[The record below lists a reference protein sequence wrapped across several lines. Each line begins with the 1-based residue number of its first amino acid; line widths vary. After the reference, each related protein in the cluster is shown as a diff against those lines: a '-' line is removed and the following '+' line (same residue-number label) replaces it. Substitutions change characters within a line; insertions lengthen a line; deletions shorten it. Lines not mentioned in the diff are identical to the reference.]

1 MLGQIVSFAI
11 DKRGLIL
18 LATALVVILGVYNYE
33 RLPIDAVPD
42 ITNVQVQIN
51 TEAPGYSPIEVE
63 QQVTFPL
70 ENAMVG
76 LPRLDY
82 TRSLSRYGLSQ
93 ITVIF
98 EDGTDIYLARQ
109 LISERLNSVRNSLPA
124 GLEPVMGP
132 IATGLGEIF
141 MYTVSSSEGANHEQ
155 TYLRTVQDWV
165 VRPQLRLTPG
175 AVEVN
180 TIGGYVKQYH
190 VLPDPERLLAYGM
203 SFDDVL
209 GAIARNNTNIGAGY
223 IERFG
228 AQYLVRSPGRVASI
242 DDIRAIPLG
251 QRNGTPI
258 GIGDVA
264 AVEVG
269 TELRAGAAMLDG
281 EEVVLGT
288 VFMLIGENSRRV
300 AREAAERLNAIAPS
314 LPAGVKVTPLYDRTA
329 LVDKTIATV
338 ARNLTEGA
346 LLVIAVLLLLLGNWR
361 GALITAAVIPLAMLV
376 TVTGMVRSG
385 VSANLMS
392 LGALDFGLIVDGAV
406 IIVENCLRR
415 LGEHGRVHGL
425 PDFQARLTIVKRATT
440 EVVRPSVFGVTIILI
455 VYVPIFALS
464 GVEGKMFEPMAITV
478 MMALSAALILSI
490 TVVPAMV
497 ALFIRGRVAEREN
510 VLIRAFK
517 VAYVPALR
525 LAIAYRVP
533 MLVGAVALVVIAALV
548 AGGLGRELMPE
559 LDEGDIAL
567 HALRTPGTSLT
578 QAIAMQRSLEEEIKH
593 FPEVHQ
599 VFSKIGTAEVATDP
613 MPPHVADTFIIMN
626 PRESWPDPA
635 KPKETLIAEIAAAV
649 GEVPGNNYEFT
660 QPIRMRFNE
669 LIAGVRSELAV
680 KVYGDDLDTLVDLS
694 EKIATVI
701 RDVPGAVDVRAEQVT
716 GLPTLTVTPRR
727 ERLAALGMSV
737 MDVQSVLR
745 TAVGGSASSQLFEGD
760 RRFEIVVRLPERL
773 RTDLDALS
781 RLPINVGDRA
791 RMREVRGDADSVE
804 AEHPPPSTVPLGEV
818 ADIAFALGPNQ
829 VSRENGKRR
838 VFVSANVRDRDLG
851 RFVDDVHA
859 AITKQIAIPAGYWI
873 DYGGTFEQLTAAA
886 ERLAFVVPAALL
898 IIFGLL
904 VTAFGGLRDALI
916 VFSGV
921 PLALAGGVAALAL
934 RDMPLSVSAGVGFIA
949 LSGIAVLNG
958 IVMLSLIRQLRDEG
972 AGLMDA
978 IVNGAARR
986 LRPVLMTA
994 LVASLGFVPMAF
1006 NVGVGAEVQRPIA
1019 TVVIGGI
1026 CSSTLLT
1033 LFVLPALY
1041 RMLYRERGAI

>member
-70 ENAMVG
+70 ENAMAG

-203 SFDDVL
+203 NFDDVL

-440 EVVRPSVFGVTIILI
+440 EVVRPSVLRRHDHPDCVRTHLRAVRCRRKNVRTDGDHGDDGLERRFDSLDHGSSGDGGLVHPRTRCRARKRADTGVQ
-455 VYVPIFALS
+455 
-464 GVEGKMFEPMAITV
+464 
-478 MMALSAALILSI
+478 
-490 TVVPAMV
+490 
-497 ALFIRGRVAEREN
+497 GRVRSSAQTGHR
-510 VLIRAFK
+510 LPCSDARRSGCPRCHRRAGCGR
-517 VAYVPALR
+517 ARQGIHAGAR
-525 LAIAYRVP
+525 RRRYRV
-533 MLVGAVALVVIAALV
+533 ACIANARYESD
-548 AGGLGRELMPE
+548 AGHR
-559 LDEGDIAL
+559 
-567 HALRTPGTSLT
+567 H
-578 QAIAMQRSLEEEIKH
+578 
-593 FPEVHQ
+593 
-599 VFSKIGTAEVATDP
+599 
-613 MPPHVADTFIIMN
+613 
-626 PRESWPDPA
+626 
-635 KPKETLIAEIAAAV
+635 
-649 GEVPGNNYEFT
+649 
-660 QPIRMRFNE
+660 
-669 LIAGVRSELAV
+669 
-680 KVYGDDLDTLVDLS
+680 
-694 EKIATVI
+694 ATV
-701 RDVPGAVDVRAEQVT
+701 A
-716 GLPTLTVTPRR
+716 RR
-727 ERLAALGMSV
+727 RN
-737 MDVQSVLR
+737 Q
-745 TAVGGSASSQLFEGD
+745 
-760 RRFEIVVRLPERL
+760 
-773 RTDLDALS
+773 ALS
-781 RLPINVGDRA
+781 RSPSGLFEDRYG
-791 RMREVRGDADSVE
+791 RG
-804 AEHPPPSTVPLGEV
+804 
-818 ADIAFALGPNQ
+818 
-829 VSRENGKRR
+829 
-838 VFVSANVRDRDLG
+838 RDRS
-851 RFVDDVHA
+851 HA
-859 AITKQIAIPAGYWI
+859 SARCRHLHHHEAKG
-873 DYGGTFEQLTAAA
+873 E
-886 ERLAFVVPAALL
+886 LA
-898 IIFGLL
+898 
-904 VTAFGGLRDALI
+904 R
-916 VFSGV
+916 SGQAKGN
-921 PLALAGGVAALAL
+921 PD
-934 RDMPLSVSAGVGFIA
+934 RRNC
-949 LSGIAVLNG
+949 SG
-958 IVMLSLIRQLRDEG
+958 
-972 AGLMDA
+972 
-978 IVNGAARR
+978 
-986 LRPVLMTA
+986 
-994 LVASLGFVPMAF
+994 
-1006 NVGVGAEVQRPIA
+1006 
-1019 TVVIGGI
+1019 
-1026 CSSTLLT
+1026 CW
-1033 LFVLPALY
+1033 
-1041 RMLYRERGAI
+1041 

>member
-63 QQVTFPL
+63 QQVTFPI
-70 ENAMVG
+70 ENAMAG

-165 VRPQLRLTPG
+165 VPPQLRLTPG

-209 GAIARNNTNIGAGY
+209 GAIARNNTNTGAGY

-251 QRNGTPI
+251 QRNGTLI

-425 PDFQARLTIVKRATT
+425 PDLQARLTIVKRATT

-490 TVVPAMV
+490 TAVPAMV

-510 VLIRAFK
+510 VLIRALK

-548 AGGLGRELMPE
+548 AAGLGREFMPE

-593 FPEVHQ
+593 FPEVRQ

-613 MPPHVADTFIIMN
+613 MPPHVADTFIIMK

-745 TAVGGSASSQLFEGD
+745 TAVGGRASSQLFEGD

-851 RFVDDVHA
+851 SFVDDVHA

-873 DYGGTFEQLTAAA
+873 DYGGTFEQLTAAS
-886 ERLAFVVPAALL
+886 ERLAVVVPAALL

-904 VTAFGGLRDALI
+904 VAAFGGLRDALI

-921 PLALAGGVAALAL
+921 PLALTGGVAALAL

-1006 NVGVGAEVQRPIA
+1006 NVGIGAEVQRPIA

>member
-70 ENAMVG
+70 ENAMAG

-548 AGGLGRELMPE
+548 AGGLGREFMPE

-613 MPPHVADTFIIMN
+613 MPPHVADTFIIMK

-694 EKIATVI
+694 ENIATVI

-886 ERLAFVVPAALL
+886 ERLAIVVPAALL

-921 PLALAGGVAALAL
+921 PLALTGGVAALAL

-978 IVNGAARR
+978 IVNGATRR